1 MIVTICGSTRFKKE
15 IEAVAHDL
23 TLQGHIV
30 LAPHVFHHMEDEEM
44 PMELKIRLDNLH
56 KEKINMSDAIFVV
69 NVNGYIGESTYGEID
84 WANRMKK
91 EVFFLVEPPKPET
104 PESDNDKS
112 VTEEEP
118 MEEVVAEPV
127 DAETPNE

>member
-1 MIVTICGSTRFKKE
+1 MVVTICGSTRFKKE

-23 TLQGHIV
+23 TLQNHIV
-30 LAPHVFHHMEDEEM
+30 LAPCVFHHMEDEEM

-91 EVFFLVEPPKPET
+91 EVFFLVEPPKPE
-104 PESDNDKS
+104 N
-112 VTEEEP
+112 VVGTEETTKEAEP
-118 MEEVVAEPV
+118 VEEVAEP
-127 DAETPNE
+127 AETPNE

>member
-1 MIVTICGSTRFKKE
+1 MVVTICGSTRFKKE

-23 TLQGHIV
+23 TLQNHIV

-91 EVFFLVEPPKPET
+91 EVFFLVEPPKPE
-104 PESDNDKS
+104 DAKS
-112 VTEEEP
+112 NVQENVVEAEPVEE
-118 MEEVVAEPV
+118 VAEP
-127 DAETPNE
+127 AETPNE